1 MSRLLGFLTKQ
12 FLPVGLVV
20 VVLIGLTFPA
30 PGRYMASLST
40 QYVAVSIIFICSGLM
55 LRTEEI
61 YAAISAWR
69 ATLWGSVSILFI
81 TPVVGALLAF
91 QTPLAPSFQ
100 IGLALFF
107 CMPTTLSSGIALTHQ
122 ARGNVA
128 LAVLLTALT
137 NLVGIFTVPFVLAQ
151 LLEAVGQ
158 VELSGSDLLVKLF
171 FSIFL
176 PLAAGKFLR
185 SFVECWATRNQ
196 KRLTLLSS
204 LALLSIPWMKIS
216 ESSESLDQVALSNL
230 LVLMV
235 SGLVIHAIY
244 LLLNDGVSRLLQF
257 PAAVRKAV
265 VILASQKTLPVAMA
279 ILAFLPESAVSP
291 EAKGLL
297 VIPCITSHLG
307 QIFMDAIIATRW
319 GREANRSSAVRR

>member
-1 MSRLLGFLTKQ
+1 MSRLLGFLIKQ
-12 FLPVGLVV
+12 FLPVGLVA
-20 VVLIGLTFPA
+20 VVLLGLTFPA
-30 PGRYMASLST
+30 PGRYIASFST
-40 QYVAVSIIFICSGLM
+40 QYLAVSIIFLCSGLM

-69 ATLWGSVSILFI
+69 ATLWGSLSILFI
-81 TPVVGALLAF
+81 TPVLGSMLAF

-128 LAVLLTALT
+128 IAVLLTALT
-137 NLVGIFTVPFVLAQ
+137 NLVGIFTVPFLLAH
-151 LLEAVGQ
+151 LLKSVGQ

-171 FSIFL
+171 FSILL
-176 PLAAGKFLR
+176 PLAGGKYLR
-185 SFVECWATRNQ
+185 SFVEDWATRYRP
-196 KRLTLLSS
+196 RLTFLSS

-216 ESSESLDQVALSNL
+216 ESSDSLDQVAFRSL
-230 LVLMV
+230 LALVV
-235 SGLVIHAIY
+235 SGLAIHAIY
-244 LLLNDGVSRLLQF
+244 LLLNDGVCRLLQF
-257 PAAVRKAV
+257 PVAVRKAV

-291 EAKGLL
+291 ETKGLL
-297 VIPCITSHLG
+297 AIPCITSHLG
-307 QIFMDAIIATRW
+307 QIFMDAVIATRW
-319 GREANRSSAVRR
+319 GRGAD